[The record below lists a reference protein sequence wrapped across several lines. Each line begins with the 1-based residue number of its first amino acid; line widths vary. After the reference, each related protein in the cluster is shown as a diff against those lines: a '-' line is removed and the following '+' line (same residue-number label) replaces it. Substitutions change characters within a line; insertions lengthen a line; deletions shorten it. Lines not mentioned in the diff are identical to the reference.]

1 MPEKERARLKE
12 QYVKELRERKRVQQ
26 TLGSVH
32 ARRSVNQALGNMA
45 DMLDD
50 LTDGSID
57 EITTR
62 MDAETALNEA
72 RLEIALEEQHH
83 QEQHSSPPI
92 EKSTEPPSEPSRPPS
107 KTFGP
112 RLRTDR
118 LPNSEDP

>member
-1 MPEKERARLKE
+1 M
-12 QYVKELRERKRVQQ
+12 KELRERKRVQQ

-92 EKSTEPPSEPSRPPS
+92 EKSTEPPSEPSKPPS

-112 RLRTDR
+112 RLGTDH
-118 LPNSEDP
+118 LSNSEDP